1 MCIWGTANLA
11 PSTCPSQ
18 TDLCLALLQGQWAV
32 VPVAAESGKDLVLIH
47 TWQALR

>member
-1 MCIWGTANLA
+1 MCTLGTVNLA

-18 TDLCLALLQGQWAV
+18 TDLCLAPLPGLWAA
-32 VPVAAESGKDLVLIH
+32 VPVAAESGNDLVLIH